1 MHRKNFIPQ
10 GVINVSY
17 CIFVI
22 ALITLPSACT
32 TSLVTSKLL
41 DVALKPKNTSKDTA
55 VAWKQ
60 EIERYPAVGTWRDSL
75 LNAHAIHDTFI
86 TDAEGISLHAL
97 YVRAPKASPNTAI
110 VVHGHT
116 SSSIGVAHLGRM
128 YNRDLSMNI
137 LLPDLRLS
145 GLSGGEHYTMGW
157 SEKNEVKLWI
167 NVATKLFGDTTR
179 IVVHGVSMGAATV
192 MMMSGDTLS
201 SNVKCMVEDCGY
213 SSVWDEFKHVLQK
226 NYKISGTSLLKSA
239 SEKAK
244 KLYNYDFSKASSVEQ
259 VKKSSIPMLFIHG
272 DADTYVPTTMVYE
285 LYKAKPEPKELWVV
299 PGAEHDKSYE
309 TAPEEYTK
317 RVKEFVEKY
326 GM

>member
-116 SSSIGVAHLGRM
+116 SSSVGVAHLGRM
-128 YNRDLSMNI
+128 YNRDLGMNI

-201 SNVKCMVEDCGY
+201 SNVKCMVEAVSY
-213 SSVWDEFKHVLQK
+213 THL
-226 NYKISGTSLLKSA
+226 TLPT
-239 SEKAK
+239 KA
-244 KLYNYDFSKASSVEQ
+244 
-259 VKKSSIPMLFIHG
+259 
-272 DADTYVPTTMVYE
+272 
-285 LYKAKPEPKELWVV
+285 
-299 PGAEHDKSYE
+299 
-309 TAPEEYTK
+309 
-317 RVKEFVEKY
+317 
-326 GM
+326 